1 MIYYIADMHF
11 GHANIIKYCNRP
23 FKSVEEM
30 DSVLVRNWQK
40 RVKEDDTVYIVGD
53 IIYGHKNPEVILEQL
68 PGKKIL
74 IEGNHDRSWKK
85 KVDVEKYFEDIELM
99 AEIKDNGI
107 RVVLCHYPL
116 MTWFEFGK
124 GTYHVYGHIH
134 DNINVPYWSLL
145 MEMEDALNAGA
156 DINNFYPVTLEELI
170 ENNRIFKSNSK

>member
-1 MIYYIADMHF
+1 
-11 GHANIIKYCNRP
+11 
-23 FKSVEEM
+23 
-30 DSVLVRNWQK
+30 
-40 RVKEDDTVYIVGD
+40 
-53 IIYGHKNPEVILEQL
+53 
-68 PGKKIL
+68 
-74 IEGNHDRSWKK
+74 
-85 KVDVEKYFEDIELM
+85 M
-99 AEIKDNGI
+99 AEIKDNGR